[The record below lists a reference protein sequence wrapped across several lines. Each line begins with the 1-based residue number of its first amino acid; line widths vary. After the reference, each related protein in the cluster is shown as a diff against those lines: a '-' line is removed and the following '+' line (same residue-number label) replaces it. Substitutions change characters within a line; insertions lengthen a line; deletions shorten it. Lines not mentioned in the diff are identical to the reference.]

1 MNAQEAVDQ
10 PRIHHQWLPDIL
22 AMERGFSPDTLDLL
36 RAKGHQIRLTNFIG
50 EVAAI
55 KWDGKFLEGAAD
67 GRVEATAKGY

>member
-1 MNAQEAVDQ
+1 
-10 PRIHHQWLPDIL
+10 L
-22 AMERGFSPDTLDLL
+22 ERGFSPDTLELL
-36 RAKGHQIRLTNFIG
+36 KAKGHQIRLTNFIG